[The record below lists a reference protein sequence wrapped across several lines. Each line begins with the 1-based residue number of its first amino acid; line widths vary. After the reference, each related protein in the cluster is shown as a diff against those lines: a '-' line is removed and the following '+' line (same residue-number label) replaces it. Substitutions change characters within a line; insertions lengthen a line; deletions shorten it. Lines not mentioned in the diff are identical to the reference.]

1 MVYTWYN
8 EILLSNKLQNIDAV
22 NNMDKSP
29 NNYAKPNQ
37 IQRPHIVWFYSY
49 KILENANK
57 YIVIESDLILSGVV
71 DRRH

>member
-29 NNYAKPNQ
+29 NNYAKTKKPDTKD
-37 IQRPHIVWFYSY
+37 HILCGFIHI
-49 KILENANK
+49 KF
-57 YIVIESDLILSGVV
+57 
-71 DRRH
+71 